1 MKPKTTKDLPP
12 AWLVVSSYLGE
23 LVQTHG
29 RGFATRKEALA
40 ELHSRGQQAERSNE
54 CWRVEKDRPE
64 LPVCADGS
72 FIWKPFDLTIRE
84 NWIARN
90 TWLLAQAHQHMR
102 ETVVF
107 TYALGRCADPLAA
120 RVRGPA
126 PLPAGTDW
134 PACPACSAAML
145 FVGTLDFRDTPTR
158 RHVPGDALAYFQ
170 CFHCVCPAPLM
181 TFFWLKK
188 RQACR
193 LVKPPSGQ
201 PARSQIG
208 TPWLVR
214 DCRWADVKEAYN
226 VPGIRHTIVGRR
238 LYTAATVWG
247 NKVGGHI
254 FFIQNDETPRCSC
267 RRTMRFVGQFVSC
280 DEDTAFG
287 DSGIAYIFVCE
298 RLKCADT
305 KVVIQEF

>member
-12 AWLVVSSYLGE
+12 AWLVVSSYLGD
-23 LVQTHG
+23 LVLPHG

-40 ELHSRGQQAERSNE
+40 ELVSRGRQAEPPE
-54 CWRVEKDRPE
+54 EHWRVEKDRPD

-72 FIWKPFDLTIRE
+72 FIWKPFDLTMRE

-90 TWLLAQAHQHMR
+90 NWLLAQAHRHMR

-107 TYALGRCADPLAA
+107 TYAPGRCADPLAA

-126 PLPAGTDW
+126 PLPAGTEW
-134 PACPACSAAML
+134 PVCPACSAAML
-145 FVGTLDFRDTPTR
+145 FLGTLDFRDTPVR
-158 RHVPGDALAYFQ
+158 RHVPGDVLAYFQ
-170 CFHCVCPAPLM
+170 CFRCFYFDLRIKL
-181 TFFWLKK
+181 FWLKK

-193 LVKPPSGQ
+193 LVKPPAGQ
-201 PARSQIG
+201 LAKSEIG

-214 DCRWADVKEAYN
+214 DFRWDDVKGACE
-226 VPGIRHTIVGRR
+226 VPGIRHTVVGDA

-254 FFIQNDETPRCSC
+254 FFIQNDETPTCSC
-267 RRTMRFVGQFVSC
+267 RRPMRFVGQFASC
-280 DEDTAFG
+280 DDDIDFG
-287 DSGIAYIFVCE
+287 DSGTAYIFVCE
-298 RLKCADT
+298 RLNCADT